1 VEVKTT
7 GVVNKPLK
15 DCWKFSVDSFADVG
29 KWATGI
35 YHSKKTQEYDRVC
48 DTPFGFLKENILN
61 KNEANHSFQVSA
73 VGLPFF
79 VRSTTG
85 GWNFKELNS
94 NKTEFT
100 IRLEMKLMPVI
111 GWIMG
116 PILKGK
122 LQKALEATAQ
132 DYKTFLETGKISQSK
147 QLEIE
152 KLAKRK
158 K

>member
-1 VEVKTT
+1 
-7 GVVNKPLK
+7 
-15 DCWKFSVDSFADVG
+15 
-29 KWATGI
+29 
-35 YHSKKTQEYDRVC
+35 
-48 DTPFGFLKENILN
+48 
-61 KNEANHSFQVSA
+61 
-73 VGLPFF
+73 

-85 GWNFKELNS
+85 GWKFKELNS

-116 PILKGK
+116 PIMKVK

-132 DYKTFLETGKISQSK
+132 DYKTILETGKISQSK

-152 KLAKRK
+152 KLAKK
-158 K
+158 KK